1 MTVYILD
8 TSALV
13 MGVNPSI
20 IKGDVYSVPEVESEL
35 PSDSMAALRFA
46 TSRDSSILLVQSPK
60 RSSYHMVRKASLKLG
75 ESLSL
80 SEADLQILALGFDLR
95 LKGMNPTIVSD
106 DYAIQNVAEHLN
118 INYTFLAT
126 FGITYEFNWSIY
138 CPACFRRYVNIYT
151 GRQCEV
157 CGTEL
162 KRKVMKKY
170 RKIVSSKNYGIH
182 KKS

>member
-20 IKGDVYSVPEVESEL
+20 IKGDVYSVPEVELEL

-46 TSRDSSILLVQSPK
+46 TSRDNSILVVKSPN
-60 RSSYHMVRKASLKLG
+60 RSSYHMVRKATLKLG
-75 ESLSL
+75 ERLSL
-80 SEADLQILALGFDLR
+80 SKADLQILALGLDLR

-106 DYAIQNVAEHLN
+106 DYAIQNVAEHLD
-118 INYTFLAT
+118 IKYVFLAT

-138 CPACFRRYVNIYT
+138 CPACFRRYVHSYT
-151 GRQCEV
+151 GRICEV

-170 RKIVSSKNYGIH
+170 RKIDSSKNHGIH
-182 KKS
+182 KN

>member
-138 CPACFRRYVNIYT
+138 CPACFRRYVNSYT

-170 RKIVSSKNYGIH
+170 RKIVSSKNYSIH

>member
-1 MTVYILD
+1 MTVFILD

-20 IKGDVYSVPEVESEL
+20 IKGDVYSVPEVELEL
-35 PSDSMAALRFA
+35 PSDSMAALRFR
-46 TSRDSSILLVQSPK
+46 TSRDNSTLSVKSPK
-60 RSSYHMVRKASLKLG
+60 RSSCHIVRKASLKLG
-75 ESLSL
+75 ERISLSK
-80 SEADLQILALGFDLR
+80 ADLQILALALDLR

-106 DYAIQNVAEHLN
+106 DYAIQNVAEHLE
-118 INYTFLAT
+118 IDYTFLAT

-138 CPACFRRYVNIYT
+138 CPACFRRYVYSHK
-151 GRQCEV
+151 GRICEV

-170 RKIVSSKNYGIH
+170 KKINNSKKHDNH
-182 KKS
+182 